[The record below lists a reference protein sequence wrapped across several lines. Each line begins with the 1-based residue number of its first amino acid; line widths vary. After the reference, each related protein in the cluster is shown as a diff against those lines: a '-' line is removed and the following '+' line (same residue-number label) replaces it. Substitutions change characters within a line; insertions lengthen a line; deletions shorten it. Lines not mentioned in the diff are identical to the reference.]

1 MSNDLVWIL
10 TKRNNAFLVKRGGRY
25 FSTAP
30 NSATNF
36 SSYGSSGLAN
46 SGSIG
51 IGVDGKN
58 VVLTQ
63 RATGSRS
70 FNFKVT
76 NLTRLDGKPAKLKP
90 QAAAIIA
97 AGSKKFAAAA
107 LEKWSRL
114 TQAARSTPRH
124 RRARDGPRAQKRAAA
139 AAADEEDE
147 E

>member
-1 MSNDLVWIL
+1 MVSPPSSSPKLVRCEISKRIDQGLGRARSEIL
-10 TKRNNAFLVKRGGRY
+10 FLLY
-25 FSTAP
+25 
-30 NSATNF
+30 
-36 SSYGSSGLAN
+36 
-46 SGSIG
+46 
-51 IGVDGKN
+51 
-58 VVLTQ
+58 
-63 RATGSRS
+63 
-70 FNFKVT
+70 
-76 NLTRLDGKPAKLKP
+76 
-90 QAAAIIA
+90 AAAIIA